1 MQRHIIIL
9 QSDAESAKMLGGH
22 FRHRGDQVWMLSS
35 AAQVLRVLERGGP
48 ALVLI
53 DLHIQ
58 EEVWVDLL
66 NTIRKDYPDVQ
77 VIITNKKP
85 DVRLEL
91 LAKEYGAR
99 VFLRAPF
106 TPTWIERA
114 LNALASDPH
123 TKKTTVSTPLNQ
135 LPKVRVPMRLKIT
148 LPYILLSFIFILA
161 STYLV
166 SKYVLESMQERFTN
180 QLIEMGKVS
189 ADLMVSQ
196 ENHMLETARLL
207 ANTAELANN
216 IKVQDSEA
224 LRTEALPVAINYQ
237 STAIEILDLNGSSLL
252 SLRRQPDDPP
262 EAYEATRGDNRFAL
276 LEFVQNVLEN
286 RTDEHGDKFAGIAPS
301 PQGYF
306 FYISAP
312 IFDSQG
318 SLVGAVLIGESLSKI
333 VRQMQK
339 ETLANIT
346 FYDDRGMP
354 LASTHALQNEI
365 TPLDTGLA
373 HSVLLNQ
380 DAESTIRDFRLASIS
395 YSEIL
400 GPWEVRWGDDLGVMG
415 VSLAQNFLVKPN
427 NFTQVQAI
435 FIVSLS
441 FLATL
446 FIGLLIARKIT
457 LPLSHVVRASTEVAE
472 GNFKVKVPADGN
484 DEVMVLAHAF
494 NYMVT
499 GLQEGSI
506 YRDLLGRTVS
516 PQVREALRKSFASG
530 ELRLEGQNAVATVL
544 MSDIRNF
551 TTISERERP
560 TTILAWLNEYFR
572 ELVPVITKHG
582 GVVDKFE
589 GDAILAFFGI
599 LPTPLPPEE
608 SAYQACQAAVE
619 MLDVLE
625 KINLRRAVREEQ
637 PLITGIGINTGSL
650 TAGGLGTADRLNY
663 TIIGDTVNTTQ
674 RIEGLTRQFGE
685 SAVVISENTLT
696 ALQGRRG
703 KYHFVSI
710 GEHGFKGKSEMLWVY
725 RLVPEDRHLAATFL
739 EDTKPIRIIREA
751 HEKERA

>member
-1 MQRHIIIL
+1 MRKRVIVL
-9 QSDAESAKMLGGH
+9 QSDAESAKMLGDH
-22 FRHRGDQVWMLSS
+22 FKRRGDQVWILSS
-35 AAQVLRVLERGGP
+35 PAQVLRVLERGEP
-48 ALVLI
+48 ALVLV
-53 DLHIQ
+53 DLHLP
-58 EEVWVDLL
+58 EDAWVDLL
-66 NTIRKDYPDVQ
+66 NSIRKEYADTQ

-91 LAKEYGAR
+91 LAKEYGTR

-106 TPTWIERA
+106 TSTWIERA
-114 LNALASDPH
+114 LSALEADPH
-123 TKKTTVSTPLNQ
+123 AKKPAGSSPPNQ

-148 LPYILLSFIFILA
+148 LPYILLSLIFILA
-161 STYLV
+161 STFLV
-166 SKYVLESMQERFTN
+166 GRYVLESMQERFTN
-180 QLIEMGKVS
+180 QLIETGKVS
-189 ADLMVSQ
+189 ADLMVTQ
-196 ENHMLETARLL
+196 ENRMLETARLL
-207 ANTAELANN
+207 ANMTGMADKIAA
-216 IKVQDSEA
+216 QDSDG
-224 LRTEALPVAINYQ
+224 LRAAALPVAVNYQ
-237 STAIEILDLNGSSLL
+237 SIAIEILDLQGASLL
-252 SLRRQPDDPP
+252 SLHHQPDDPP
-262 EAYEATRGDNRFAL
+262 ERYEATRGDNRFAL
-276 LEFVQNVLEN
+276 LEFVRNVLE
-286 RTDEHGDKFAGIAPS
+286 RQADSHGDKFAGVAPS
-301 PQGYF
+301 SQGTI

-312 IFDSQG
+312 IFDLQG
-318 SLVGAVLIGESLSKI
+318 GLAGAVLVGESLEKL
-333 VRQMQK
+333 VRQMHQ
-339 ETLANIT
+339 ETLATIT
-346 FYDDRGMP
+346 IYDGQGNP
-354 LASTHALQNEI
+354 LATTLALQNEI
-365 TPLDTGLA
+365 IPLDAGLA
-373 HSVLLNQ
+373 RGVLLRQ
-380 DAESTIRDFRLASIS
+380 DLESPIRDFKIASVS

-400 GPWEVRWGDDLGVMG
+400 GPWEARWGDDLGILG
-415 VSLAQNFLVKPN
+415 VSLSQNFLVRPN
-427 NFTQVQAI
+427 NFTQFQAI
-435 FIVSLS
+435 MIVILTFLGTLS
-441 FLATL
+441 
-446 FIGLLIARKIT
+446 IGLMVARKIT
-457 LPLSHVVRASTEVAE
+457 LPLSHVVQASTEVAD
-472 GNFKVKVPADGN
+472 GNFKVKVPAEGN

-572 ELVPVITKHG
+572 ELVPVITRHS

-608 SAYQACQAAVE
+608 SAFQACQASVE
-619 MLDVLE
+619 MLEVIE
-625 KINLRRAVREEQ
+625 KINLRRAVRDEQ

-696 ALQGRRG
+696 ALQGKRG

-725 RLVPEDRHLAATFL
+725 RLVPEDRCLAASNL
-739 EDTKPIRIIREA
+739 EDTAPIKISREV
-751 HEKERA
+751 HEKESA